1 MMTMLKKGEKRRKRK
16 KKVFGERRENEML
29 KMMERKK
36 TIRSF

>member
-1 MMTMLKKGEKRRKRK
+1 MLKKGEKRRKRK